1 MYVGISMA
9 MKDDVDRQIIEIL
22 KRNARERFS
31 DIARRVNRSRT
42 AVEKRIERLEAD
54 GIIQG
59 YNVVLSSD
67 IEKSERLGGFVII
80 THVDGAQCENL
91 LDDLSVFDIIK
102 RRYSV
107 YGEMD
112 LVLEIEYNTLE
123 EMMELKYYLMEHAKV
138 KSMSIL
144 PIIKEW
150 V

>member
-1 MYVGISMA
+1 MA
-9 MKDDVDRQIIEIL
+9 IKDDVDRQIIEIL
-22 KRNARERFS
+22 KINARERFS

-67 IEKSERLGGFVII
+67 SERPERLGGFVII

-91 LDDLSVFDIIK
+91 LEDLLVFDIIK

-107 YGEMD
+107 YGEVD
-112 LVLEIEYNTLE
+112 LILEIGYTTLE
-123 EMMELKYYLMEHAKV
+123 EMMELKYYLMDHTKV
-138 KSMSIL
+138 KRVSIL
-144 PIIKEW
+144 PVIKEW
-150 V
+150 G